1 MTFFEW
7 MKLQVKRDDPI
18 GDLAGD
24 MVTEARLDNLTIQ
37 TVDEWKQHI
46 WFKTHDRDIRA
57 AFRLARDEYNAQLN
71 P

>member
-7 MKLQVKRDDPI
+7 MKQQVDRDDPI

-24 MVTEARLDNLTIQ
+24 MVTDARLNNLDIQ
-37 TVDEWKQHI
+37 TVEEWEKHI
-46 WFKTHDRDIRA
+46 RFQTSWDAVHK
-57 AFRLARDEYNAQLN
+57 AFRRARDEYNVQLK